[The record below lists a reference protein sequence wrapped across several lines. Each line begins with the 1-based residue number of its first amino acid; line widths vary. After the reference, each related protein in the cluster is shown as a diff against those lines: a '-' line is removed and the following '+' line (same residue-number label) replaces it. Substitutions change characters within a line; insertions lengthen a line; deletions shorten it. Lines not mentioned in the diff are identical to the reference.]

1 MAERTE
7 LGVLNRLL
15 DTCRDGERGFRFAAE
30 HATRSDVKD
39 LFTALAQQRGGFAEA
54 LAPHVH
60 RLGGQA
66 NTDGTTAGAIH
77 RGWMNL
83 KDAMTSHHDEVLL
96 AEAERGERVAIE
108 AYQEALQ
115 GMLPPTVSDLVER
128 QHAAIQETHARMV
141 ALDRARATKV

>member
-7 LGVLNRLL
+7 LNVLHHLL
-15 DTCRDGERGFRFAAE
+15 ETCRDGERGFRFAAQ
-30 HATRSDVKD
+30 HATDAEIKE
-39 LFTALAQQRGGFAEA
+39 LFTTLADERGRFAGE

-77 RGWMNL
+77 RGWMSL
-83 KDAMTSHHDEVLL
+83 MGAVSSHGDEVLL
-96 AEAERGERVAIE
+96 AEAERGERVAIH

-115 GMLPPTVSDLVER
+115 GMLPPTVSDIVER
-128 QHAAIQETHARMV
+128 QLAAIREAHARIAAFDSEREYGM
-141 ALDRARATKV
+141 